1 MDPPVPDPIGD
12 LKWIVESC
20 NRPGI
25 RKIIGNAH
33 MKAHSDKLQIITL
46 EENLSWE
53 RMQHAKVI
61 ARKETIDEL
70 TREVQ
75 DQRQRMSQYEAKIQE
90 LEAKLYEER
99 QKNDEHV
106 LRLAKVMGAF
116 VRGG

>member
-1 MDPPVPDPIGD
+1 
-12 LKWIVESC
+12 
-20 NRPGI
+20 
-25 RKIIGNAH
+25 
-33 MKAHSDKLQIITL
+33 MKAHSDKLQMITL

-90 LEAKLYEER
+90 LVSCILPLFSTLTS
-99 QKNDEHV
+99 HP
-106 LRLAKVMGAF
+106 
-116 VRGG
+116 

>member
-1 MDPPVPDPIGD
+1 
-12 LKWIVESC
+12 
-20 NRPGI
+20 
-25 RKIIGNAH
+25 

-90 LEAKLYEER
+90 LVSCILPLFSTLTS
-99 QKNDEHV
+99 HP
-106 LRLAKVMGAF
+106 
-116 VRGG
+116 